1 MNIRITNLA
10 NRLTVISLNSGRT
23 VILGPR
29 ETSVE
34 IPGTETKGNRTIE
47 QMKHE
52 GVISVQGDEIATKPA
67 KSAQKTKTHQG
78 KKRH

>member
-1 MNIRITNLA
+1 MNIRITNLT

-29 ETSVE
+29 ETSAE
-34 IPGTETKGNRTIE
+34 IPGTETRGNRTIE
-47 QMKHE
+47 KMSHE
-52 GVISVQGDEIATKPA
+52 RVVSVQGDKTAAMPA
-67 KSAQKTKTHQG
+67 KSAQKAKAHRG

>member
-10 NRLTVISLNSGRT
+10 KRLTVISLNSGRT

-47 QMKHE
+47 KMEHE
-52 GVISVQGDEIATKPA
+52 RVISVHGDEIAAKPA
-67 KSAQKTKTHQG
+67 KSAQKTKTHRG